1 MEKHIEVMK
10 KSLELSETILEGLQ
24 HIQKLLSEGK
34 SEQSV
39 FMFEDVLEAY
49 TAISA
54 TIEPVINELNNESI
68 SAQQAAFSQAADLV
82 VTAYEEKNYAKVQEI
97 LQFTLVP
104 RFKKLKEE
112 LEQAFK
118 PYVIS

>member
-24 HIQKLLSEGK
+24 HIQKLLNEGK
-34 SEQSV
+34 NEQSV
-39 FMFEDVLEAY
+39 FMFEDALEAY
-49 TAISA
+49 TAIST

-104 RFKKLKEE
+104 RFKKLKEQ
-112 LEQAFK
+112 LEEAFK

>member
-10 KSLELSETILEGLQ
+10 QSLELSETILEGLQ

-34 SEQSV
+34 SEQTI
-39 FMFEDVLEAY
+39 FLFEDTLLAY
-49 TAISA
+49 ETISKAINLA
-54 TIEPVINELNNESI
+54 VTELNNESI
-68 SAQQAAFSQAADLV
+68 SAKQAEFSQAADLV

-104 RFKKLKEE
+104 QFKKLKEE
-112 LEQAFK
+112 LEQAFN
-118 PYVIS
+118 PFVVS

>member
-1 MEKHIEVMK
+1 MEKYIEVMK

-24 HIQKLLSEGK
+24 YIQKLLSEGK
-34 SEQSV
+34 TEQSV
-39 FMFEDVLEAY
+39 FMFEDALEAY

-54 TIEPVINELNNESI
+54 TIDPVVNELNNESI
-68 SAQQAAFSQAADLV
+68 PAQQAPFSQAADLA
-82 VTAYEEKNYAKVQEI
+82 VTAYEEKNYAKVQEM

-112 LEQAFK
+112 LEVA
-118 PYVIS
+118 